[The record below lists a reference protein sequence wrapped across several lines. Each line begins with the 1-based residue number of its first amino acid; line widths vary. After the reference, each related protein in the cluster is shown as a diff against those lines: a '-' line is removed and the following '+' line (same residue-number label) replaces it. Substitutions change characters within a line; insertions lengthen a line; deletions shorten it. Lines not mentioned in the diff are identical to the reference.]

1 MVKIRARCPYRN
13 MPNIDKESIPDECG
27 DYHEYETTEENKAYW
42 EGLTLEQQDALMWEA
57 YRMCKDIRVVIEY
70 KRLGRQ

>member
-1 MVKIRARCPYRN
+1 MVKIRARCPYST
-13 MPNIDKESIPDECG
+13 MPNRDKESIPEGCG

-57 YRMCKDIRVVIEY
+57 FRTCKDIRVVIECR
-70 KRLGRQ
+70 RLRRR